1 MVSTKLQRGV
11 LGENVAVDYLRA
23 NGFMICA
30 RNWRQGRY
38 EIDIVAQK
46 LGVTHFV
53 EVKTRSAISLTT
65 PEQAIT
71 PQKAMAMRRA
81 AEAYIAQYRTV
92 GEVAFDL
99 VAVDIFPD
107 NMYDVRYIENAI
119 EIGW

>member
-1 MVSTKLQRGV
+1 MVTSKFERGV
-11 LGENVAVDYLRA
+11 WGENVAVDYLRA

-38 EIDIVAQK
+38 EIDVVAQK

-53 EVKTRSAISLTT
+53 EVKTRSATSLTT

-71 PQKAMAMRRA
+71 PQKAIAMRRA
-81 AEAYIAQYRTV
+81 ATAYIAQYHTL

-107 NMYDVRYIENAI
+107 NMFDVRFIENAI